1 MSFLRSA
8 VFKLRYVR
16 SFGSIKNAGGSIA
29 NRGESHEEEY
39 FYKLRQ
45 EQLKKLKEHKMSD
58 KDYVAERIKVHQEA
72 AEYHTRMVAEYKSGK
87 RITEDKKMVGY

>member
-1 MSFLRSA
+1 MSIFRAASILRC
-8 VFKLRYVR
+8 VQLRCIR
-16 SFGSIKNAGGSIA
+16 SIGSIA
-29 NRGESHEEEY
+29 KRGESHEEEY

-87 RITEDKKMVGY
+87 RIAEDKKMVGN

>member
-1 MSFLRSA
+1 MSVLRS
-8 VFKLRYVR
+8 VFKLRNVR
-16 SFGSIKNAGGSIA
+16 LFGSIKDAGGPITK
-29 NRGESHEEEY
+29 RGESHEEEY

-45 EQLKKLKEHKMSD
+45 EQLKKLKDHKMSD

-87 RITEDKKMVGY
+87 RIKEDKKIVGN